1 MHRNNIRIALVYT
14 GTLLVLATLVW
25 IPFSYSGDFSKIW
38 ITGLILAAGGLW
50 TLKQIKHEN
59 RETKFLSMAVR
70 KLKASAVS
78 TLILA
83 IFLIFSSFSR
93 SVLDNRCRVNGF

>member
-1 MHRNNIRIALVYT
+1 MRRNNIRIALVYT
-14 GTLLVLATLVW
+14 GTLILAPLAW

-38 ITGLILAAGGLW
+38 ITGLILAVGSLW

-70 KLKASAVS
+70 KLQVSAVL

-83 IFLIFSSFSR
+83 FFLITFSF
-93 SVLDNRCRVNGF
+93 F

>member
-14 GTLLVLATLVW
+14 GILILAPLVW
-25 IPFSYSGDFSKIW
+25 IPFSCSGDFSKIW
-38 ITGLILAAGGLW
+38 ITGLILVAGSLW

-70 KLKASAVS
+70 KLKASAVL

-83 IFLIFSSFSR
+83 IFLIFASF
-93 SVLDNRCRVNGF
+93 L